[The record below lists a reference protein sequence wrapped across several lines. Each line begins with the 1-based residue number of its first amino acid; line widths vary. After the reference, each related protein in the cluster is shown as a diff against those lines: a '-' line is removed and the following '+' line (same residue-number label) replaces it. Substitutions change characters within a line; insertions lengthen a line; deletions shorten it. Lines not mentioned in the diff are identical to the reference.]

1 MFAGNF
7 ELDDAEYI
15 CGDNGAFDVLDTL
28 TSLVDKSIV
37 IRDESDGTICFRM
50 LDIVREYGH
59 EKLALADHFT
69 QLRERHRDWY
79 ERRASTV
86 ESEWI
91 GPRQL
96 QWISRTTREL
106 PNYREA
112 LEFGLSQGDASAL
125 RTAAALF
132 PYWLAGGLL
141 TEGRRWIDRALD
153 QSATH
158 PTSQRIRALYAAT
171 LLAGDQGDF
180 TVANAY
186 IEQMRVIEAREP
198 DHTTAALAATAE
210 EWIAVCSG
218 DRERARICLRGHM
231 KIPRTHEELRLQ
243 VEELICRGWVHYLL
257 GETSAALAS
266 HRKVLD
272 IADTHGECVNRNYAL
287 WASGVFVWRDGDRN
301 EAKNLLE
308 SGLRL
313 TRRSDDPVMAFL
325 CLQTLA
331 WIAAEQDDGRRG
343 AVMMGAA
350 KNLGRWMGHSPVRDY
365 VVHQN
370 NFERSARRQLGGRL
384 FEAAL
389 REGGSMGMN
398 AAISFALGEPL
409 SQSPPKERTLVELT
423 QRERQVAGLVAEG
436 LTNNAIAER
445 LTISRR
451 TAQGH
456 VEHILT
462 KLGYTSRAQIAA
474 WVTKREH
481 ESGKTWDTQQP

>member
-1 MFAGNF
+1 LFAGNF

-343 AVMMGAA
+343 AVMMGA
-350 KNLGRWMGHSPVRDY
+350 
-365 VVHQN
+365 
-370 NFERSARRQLGGRL
+370 
-384 FEAAL
+384 
-389 REGGSMGMN
+389 GSMGMN